1 MSAGKDP
8 IVRGAQTLATQQT
21 AQLVV
26 RPMVVG
32 DLEAAVDLSLE
43 QGWPHRPEDWKLF
56 KILGEGIV
64 AEIDGKLVGTI
75 MAWKFGDDMA
85 ALGMVIVTSAVQ
97 GQGLGSN
104 LMKAMLGR
112 LEGRTVILNAT
123 EEGLPLYRKFGFTEI
138 GRVFQHQ
145 GPAPVVPLAELQQ
158 GERIRP
164 IGGADDCLARIYC
177 DATGM
182 DREVLFFKLAKQGRT
197 VVLARDHE
205 PVGFAMLRRFGRGW
219 SVAPIVAPDLGGA
232 KALAS
237 HWLAA
242 KAGSFCRLDVTE
254 ESALSP
260 WLEEV
265 GLPRVG
271 SVKTMVLGPV
281 PKPKGL
287 ARVFALAAQA
297 LG

>member
-1 MSAGKDP
+1 M
-8 IVRGAQTLATQQT
+8 ATQQT

-26 RPMVVG
+26 RPMVAR
-32 DLEAAVDLSLE
+32 DLEAAVELSLE
-43 QGWPHRPEDWKLF
+43 QGWPHRPEDWKF
-56 KILGEGIV
+56 FRTLGEGIV
-64 AEIDGKLVGTI
+64 AELNGKLVGTI
-75 MAWKFGDDMA
+75 MAWKFGEDMA
-85 ALGMVIVTSAVQ
+85 TLGMVIVTSTAQ
-97 GQGLGSN
+97 NQGLGSK
-104 LMKAMLGR
+104 LMKAMLER

-138 GRVFQHQ
+138 GQVFQHQ
-145 GPAPVVPLAELQQ
+145 GPAPVVPLAELQPD
-158 GERIRP
+158 ERIRP
-164 IGGADDCLARIYC
+164 IGGADDCLARIYS

-182 DREVLFFKLAKQGRT
+182 NREAMFFKLAKQGRT

-205 PVGFAMLRRFGRGW
+205 PVGFAILRRFGRGW

-242 KAGSFCRLDVTE
+242 KAGSFCRLDVSE
-254 ESALSP
+254 QGELSP
-260 WLEEV
+260 WLEEL

-271 SVKTMVLGPV
+271 SVKTMVRGPA
-281 PKPKGL
+281 PKQKGV
-287 ARVFALAAQA
+287 AKVFGLAAQA